1 MATALAERCG
11 ISGARHRQD
20 EIMTEP
26 VDFLIIG
33 AGIAGAGL
41 AWALGAEAPPAHGP
55 RIRILEAE
63 EHPGYHTTGR
73 SAAMFSETYG
83 NDTIRALSR
92 ASRPFFAAPPA
103 GFSDAPL
110 WSARAWLYI
119 AASSQLDTLK
129 AWYEHARTLGPMLE
143 WLETDTILRL
153 APILRESH
161 AANAILEPGGADL
174 DVHAL
179 HQGFLRAAR
188 RSGAEILT
196 HARVERIERS
206 DAGWR
211 VLTQDGRSMAGRVL
225 VNAAGA
231 WGDQVATLAGAA
243 PVGLEP
249 KRRTAIIFPAPAD
262 QDLKDM
268 PVVVDIDEHFYFKP
282 EAGKLLGSPADET
295 PSEPC
300 DAQPEELDVA
310 IAAARIE
317 EAVRF
322 PITRIERRW
331 AGLRTFAPDRSP
343 VVGYDDRVDDFF
355 WLVGQGGYGIQTA
368 PALSRAAA
376 ALAWHRALPADLR
389 AAGVREAELS
399 VQRLR

>member
-1 MATALAERCG
+1 
-11 ISGARHRQD
+11 
-20 EIMTEP
+20 MTEAA
-26 VDFLIIG
+26 DFLIIG

-41 AWALGAEAPPAHGP
+41 AWALVADAPSAQCP
-55 RIRILEAE
+55 RICILEAE

-92 ASRPFFAAPPA
+92 ASRPFFARPPA
-103 GFSDAPL
+103 GFSEAPL

-119 AASSQLDTLK
+119 ATSSQLETLR
-129 AWYEHARTLGPMLE
+129 AWYEHARTLGPVLE
-143 WLETDTILRL
+143 WLDTEAILRL

-161 AANAILEPGGADL
+161 AAGAVLEPGGADL

-188 RSGAEILT
+188 RQGAEVVT
-196 HARVERIERS
+196 HARVERIERLES
-206 DAGWR
+206 GWQA
-211 VLTQDGRSMAGRVL
+211 LTQDGRAFTGRVL
-225 VNAAGA
+225 VDAAGA
-231 WGDQVATLAGAA
+231 WGDRIAALAGVA
-243 PVGLEP
+243 PVGLQP
-249 KRRTAIIFPAPAD
+249 RRRTAIIFPAPDGA
-262 QDLKDM
+262 DLKQM

-300 DAQPEELDVA
+300 DAQAEELDVA

-317 EAVRF
+317 EAIRF
-322 PITRIERRW
+322 PVSRIERRW

-343 VVGYDDRVDDFF
+343 VVGYDDRVADFF
-355 WLVGQGGYGIQTA
+355 WLAGQGGYGIQTA

-376 ALAWHRALPADLR
+376 ALARRTALPADIA
-389 AAGVREAELS
+389 AAGVLAADLS
-399 VQRLR
+399 AQRLR